1 MQLDAVDLRDFY
13 RSPLGQMARRQ
24 IGTAIRGH
32 WRKLDGGV
40 LVGAGFA
47 TPYLGQFRQ
56 EARIAGA
63 IMPEQ
68 QGAVVWP
75 ASGLTASILAEEH
88 RWPLPDNSV
97 DYLLA
102 VHCVEAAE
110 RIRPLLREMWR
121 VLSPSGSLMIVA
133 ANRRGIWSRFDTT
146 PFGQGR
152 PFSRSQLERLLV
164 QSLFT
169 PVAGSSALF
178 LPPIDFRLALRMAP
192 AIEKAGRRLRAG
204 VAGVILIEARKDVAA
219 PISNGHRAR
228 VVLRDVPAGAKA

>member
-13 RSPLGQMARRQ
+13 RSALGNVVRRQ

-32 WRKLDGGV
+32 WRRLDGGV
-40 LVGAGFA
+40 LIGAGFA
-47 TPYLGQFRQ
+47 TPYLGQFRK
-56 EARIAGA
+56 ESRVAGA
-63 IMPEQ
+63 IMAEQ

-75 ASGLTASILAEEH
+75 ASGLPACVMSEEN

-121 VLSPSGSLMIVA
+121 VLSPSGRLIIVA
-133 ANRRGIWSRFDTT
+133 PNRRGIWSRFDTT

-152 PFSRSQLERLLV
+152 PFSRGQLERQLRE
-164 QSLFT
+164 SLFT
-169 PVAGSSALF
+169 PVASSEALYA
-178 LPPIDFRLALRMAP
+178 PPIDYRLALKMSP
-192 AIEKAGRRLRAG
+192 AIEKAGRRLKAG
-204 VAGVILIEARKDVAA
+204 IAGVILVEAQKDVAA
-219 PISNGHRAR
+219 PIGGGHRAR
-228 VVLRDVPAGAKA
+228 VLREVQA